1 MSFINDYLF
10 EINDFPRYEDGSHTV
25 KDCFFYDS
33 NTTIYGYRDYIVP
46 LSEIVNKEELPSKQ
60 IIQNCINSNVPL
72 LKRVL
77 DFKNQTESWFFNT
90 SVIKE
95 IQNAN

>member
-1 MSFINDYLF
+1 MSFINEFLF

-25 KDCFFYDS
+25 KDYFFYDS
-33 NTTIYGYRDYIVP
+33 NIKEYGYKDFVLPI
-46 LSEIVNKEELPSKQ
+46 SKIVNLDEKPSDE
-60 IIQNCINSNVPL
+60 IIKKCINNNVPL

-90 SVIKE
+90 SRIKE
-95 IQNAN
+95 MQNAN